1 METPAKDY
9 GVHTNLNPSVE
20 HTPLSKAHLIP
31 NVGFT
36 PEQCVNTDHL
46 NKSSVKGLASAQVV
60 HTESK
65 PFLEHTAPSKAEILS
80 NNGFTQGQSCHNN
93 IKPISVYTVLA
104 NPQGNT
110 NGGLSVGQFIH
121 TDRKPFVES
130 AQLANVHGNPS
141 GLTASTEI
149 SSSFSGV
156 TLKSL
161 FFRAKKNSNAD
172 VKHVDQGTIERK
184 MLNGTAIALDYNA
197 VNGFSLTRMKCSELK
212 PDNEATN
219 CAVKMTPESETHS
232 EEQLQS
238 SPVLFATPSTTPSSS
253 PVKTEPN
260 MISFLQGANS
270 SKLNLDGHKPSENQ
284 SLRSQGV
291 DSSEDSVDAVKKGDS
306 NINPSL
312 AKGDNDKAA
321 LAKGDNLIETSL
333 APDGGNQPSFPSRK
347 LFRSKK
353 TVSDVS
359 DREKHGDEA
368 QKEKRAR
375 DLLDDVKENVALEG
389 ASEHKN
395 SLQSTG
401 IKVECDIDSN
411 VVTSCSKRSERSS
424 KSASEMPSNVR
435 QTTRRSSRLRRTSV
449 STGNTRKKQEDA
461 SEVRTISL
469 RNQLQARI
477 QNRLSLRIAYIAFK
491 FSFEDLVQ
499 YQSYIPKLVIIIF
512 FLFNATYFLLPY

>member
-9 GVHTNLNPSVE
+9 GVHTNLNLSVE
-20 HTPLSKAHLIP
+20 HTPLSKALFNP

-36 PEQCVNTDHL
+36 PGQCVNTDHL
-46 NKSSVKGLASAQVV
+46 NKSSVEALASPQVV

-65 PFLEHTAPSKAEILS
+65 PSLEHTAPSKAGTLS
-80 NNGFTQGQSCHNN
+80 NAGFTQGQSCHNN

-110 NGGLSVGQFIH
+110 NGGLTPGQSIH
-121 TDRKPFVES
+121 TDRKPSIES
-130 AQLANVHGNPS
+130 AQLTNAHGNPR

-161 FFRAKKNSNAD
+161 FFREKKNSNAD
-172 VKHVDQGTIERK
+172 VKTVDQGTIERK
-184 MLNGTAIALDYNA
+184 ALNGMAMSLDYNP
-197 VNGFSLTRMKCSELK
+197 VNGFSLTRMKCSEVK
-212 PDNEATN
+212 PDGNVDHQATN
-219 CAVKMTPESETHS
+219 CAVKMTSESETLS

-260 MISFLQGANS
+260 LVSFSQGVNS
-270 SKLNLDGHKPSENQ
+270 SKLNLDGHEPREIQ
-284 SLRSQGV
+284 SLRSQRI
-291 DSSEDSVDAVKKGDS
+291 DANEDSVDAVRKGDS
-306 NINPSL
+306 NINHSL

-321 LAKGDNLIETSL
+321 LAKGDNLIETLL
-333 APDGGNQPSFPSRK
+333 APDGGNQPCFPSTK

-368 QKEKRAR
+368 QEEKRAR

-461 SEVRTISL
+461 SEVRTISSK
-469 RNQLQARI
+469 N
-477 QNRLSLRIAYIAFK
+477 
-491 FSFEDLVQ
+491 
-499 YQSYIPKLVIIIF
+499 
-512 FLFNATYFLLPY
+512 

>member
-20 HTPLSKAHLIP
+20 HTPLSKAHFNP
-31 NVGFT
+31 HGGFT
-36 PEQCVNTDHL
+36 PGQCVNTDHL
-46 NKSSVKGLASAQVV
+46 NESSVETLGSPQVV

-65 PFLEHTAPSKAEILS
+65 ASLEHTAPSKAGTLS
-80 NNGFTQGQSCHNN
+80 NAGFTQGQSCHSN

-110 NGGLSVGQFIH
+110 NGGLTPVHFIH
-121 TDRKPFVES
+121 TDRKPSVES
-130 AQLANVHGNPS
+130 AQLTNVHGNPS

-172 VKHVDQGTIERK
+172 VENVDQGTMERK
-184 MLNGTAIALDYNA
+184 ALNGMAMSLDYNP
-197 VNGFSLTRMKCSELK
+197 VNGFSLTRMKCSEVK
-212 PDNEATN
+212 PDGNVDSQAPN
-219 CAVKMTPESETHS
+219 CGVKMTPESETHS

-238 SPVLFATPSTTPSSS
+238 SPVLFATPRTTPSSS
-253 PVKTEPN
+253 PVKTEPDLV
-260 MISFLQGANS
+260 SFSQGVNS
-270 SKLNLDGHKPSENQ
+270 SKLNLVGHEPSEIE
-284 SLRSQGV
+284 SLRSEGF
-291 DSSEDSVDAVKKGDS
+291 DASEDSVDVVRKGES

-333 APDGGNQPSFPSRK
+333 APDGGNQPC
-347 LFRSKK
+347 FRSKR
-353 TVSDVS
+353 TASE
-359 DREKHGDEA
+359 REKHGDEA
-368 QKEKRAR
+368 QEEKRAR

-411 VVTSCSKRSERSS
+411 VVKSCSKRSERSS
-424 KSASEMPSNVR
+424 KSNSEMPSNVR

-449 STGNTRKKQEDA
+449 STGNTRKKQEET
-461 SEVRTISL
+461 SEVKTISL
-469 RNQLQARI
+469 RNQLQ
-477 QNRLSLRIAYIAFK
+477 
-491 FSFEDLVQ
+491 SFL
-499 YQSYIPKLVIIIF
+499 
-512 FLFNATYFLLPY
+512 TYCIHRV